1 MLLGKLIDTDSMQ
14 KRTEFG
20 LVRFCIFDIA
30 EVSHAMMPLTGQ
42 TASSFDRAKDEY
54 LYIL

>member
-1 MLLGKLIDTDSMQ
+1 MLPGKLIDTDSMQ
-14 KRTEFG
+14 KRTKFG

-30 EVSHAMMPLTGQ
+30 EVSHAMMPITGQ